1 MRIREIS
8 SVAILISAFLIGCSA
23 IKTDSRLSK
32 SRAPGADVEEE
43 EILERGAAQ
52 SEGFSR
58 DALDAARAE
67 LEKRILSGSIAG
79 GAHMVVREGDV
90 VYFHVAGVSDIEDGT
105 PLEADTIVRIYSMT
119 KPITSVAAMKLWE
132 QRKFKLDDPV
142 SKYIPA
148 FEKTSVLVAEGD
160 STEVVATERPI
171 TVRDAFRHT
180 TGYTYGDDESPTS
193 EYYSKVGLRYDSE
206 HGLFPPNM
214 TIAEAADLLAQIPA
228 VHQPGAR
235 FTYGFSTDLLGR
247 LVEIW
252 SGMPLDQYMQ
262 EAIFTP
268 LEMVDT
274 GFSVPRDQ
282 QDRFSS
288 CQKWEGDK
296 HFVADKA
303 ASSPYLDGF
312 DFLSGGGGLVSTMQD
327 YANFCQM
334 LVDGGEF
341 NGKQILEPATLELMF
356 TNQLAGVSEDF
367 HFGLGFQIS
376 DRELGVGDGK
386 RNAVAYHWGGYAN
399 TAFEVIPE
407 EKLFQI
413 LMRQS
418 IPFNHD
424 VSNAVFPIVYSG
436 TQ

>member
-8 SVAILISAFLIGCSA
+8 SIAILISAFLIGCSA
-23 IKTDSRLSK
+23 GKPDLRLSK
-32 SRAPGADVEEE
+32 PPAPVADVEEE
-43 EILERGAAQ
+43 KVVERGAMPR
-52 SEGFSR
+52 EVISR
-58 DALDAARAE
+58 EALDAARAE
-67 LEKRILSGSIAG
+67 LEKRIQNGSIAG

-132 QRKFKLDDPV
+132 QGKFKLDDPI
-142 SKYIPA
+142 SKYLPT

-160 STEVVATERPI
+160 STDVVAAERPI

-180 TGYTYGDDESPTS
+180 TGYTYGDEESPTS
-193 EYYSKVGLRYDSE
+193 GYYTKVGLRYDSE
-206 HGLFPPNM
+206 HGMFPPNM

-228 VHQPGAR
+228 DHQPGAK

-252 SGMPLDQYMQ
+252 SGMSLDQYMQ

-274 GFSVPRDQ
+274 EFSVPRDK

-296 HFVADKA
+296 HFVADKS

-334 LVDGGEF
+334 LVDGGQF
-341 NGKQILEPATLELMF
+341 NGQRVLEPETLELMF
-356 TNQLAGVSEDF
+356 TDQLAGVSEDF

-376 DRELGVGDGK
+376 DRELGAGDAK

-399 TAFEVIPE
+399 TAFEVIPD
-407 EKLFQI
+407 EKMFQI
-413 LMRQS
+413 FMRQS

-424 VSNAVFPIVYSG
+424 VSSAVFPIIYSG
-436 TQ
+436 VR